1 MGEAEK
7 GQTEG
12 GNGRCD
18 LCTLVGVGG
27 CLPELVFLMDEVM
40 NIQWAAVFGVF
51 CLDSDLGQCRR
62 YVP

>member
-7 GQTEG
+7 RQTGG
-12 GNGRCD
+12 GNGRCE

-27 CLPELVFLMDEVM
+27 CMPDLVFLMNEAT
-40 NIQWAAVFGVF
+40 NTQWAAVFGIF
-51 CLDSDLGQCRR
+51 CLDLDLGQCRR